1 MKQADFV
8 RSKSFL
14 LAPAKPPADQRQGA
28 KLRLQEGLQRGISLS
43 HQNLGMKQEN
53 SAEPL
58 EMHFQVWSCFVLFCF
73 VFSELLAATLIF
85 LKNIYLF
92 YCTESRLWHMESL
105 VAACEI
111 QFPDQE
117 LNPGPL
123 P

>member
-43 HQNLGMKQEN
+43 HQNLGMKPEN

-85 LKNIYLF
+85 KKIFIYFTAPSLG
-92 YCTESRLWHMESL
+92 CGTWNLWLRHVRSSSL
-105 VAACEI
+105 TR
-111 QFPDQE
+111 
-117 LNPGPL
+117 N
-123 P
+123 